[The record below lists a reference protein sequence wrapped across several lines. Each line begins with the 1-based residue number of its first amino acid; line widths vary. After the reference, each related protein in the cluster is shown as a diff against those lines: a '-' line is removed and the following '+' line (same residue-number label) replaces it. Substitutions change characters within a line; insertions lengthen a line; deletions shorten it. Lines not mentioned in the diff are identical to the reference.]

1 MYRHWKIQLNDVK
14 DNTYYRFFV
23 VAAANNDPA
32 ENVKNTIFTIDFLF
46 WHGILCLL
54 RVNKSLKSHQ
64 FSSILSLIAFTNDF
78 QSCDEPVNQSALH
91 YCFHSIVCEIN
102 WKCRLSWVL
111 CCRSWPGRWVI
122 SKSSLNLSSCPFF
135 KLKRAISLGS
145 FDVFCKYMC
154 TCWYWISWI
163 FYFRASVGILPWAR
177 RPWLYHFRTWRTRR
191 YFGHILN
198 VIESV
203 KLKFITFILAC
214 SSICE
219 WCEIC
224 VIQWNSTTFVFRV
237 AINSTLL
244 SSWWK

>member
-1 MYRHWKIQLNDVK
+1 M
-14 DNTYYRFFV
+14 F
-23 VAAANNDPA
+23 
-32 ENVKNTIFTIDFLF
+32 KNTIFTIDFLF

-64 FSSILSLIAFTNDF
+64 FSYILSLIAFTSDF
-78 QSCDEPVNQSALH
+78 QLRDEPVNQSALH
-91 YCFHSIVCEIN
+91 YYFHSIVCEIN
-102 WKCRLSWVL
+102 WKCRSSWVL

-135 KLKRAISLGS
+135 ELKRAISLGS

-191 YFGHILN
+191 YFGDILN

-214 SSICE
+214 NSILIIYRC
-219 WCEIC
+219 
-224 VIQWNSTTFVFRV
+224 
-237 AINSTLL
+237 
-244 SSWWK
+244 